1 MGELDYNT
9 IQSLTYL
16 DMVVH
21 ETLRIFPLGDIERKC
36 VREYRIQ
43 GTNFIVPKGMIVQL
57 PVTGIMMD
65 EKSFPDP
72 ECFNP
77 ENFSQENKQK
87 RSPYAFLAFG
97 LGPRNCVGSRL
108 ALLQIK
114 VAVINLVYN
123 FKVLSCPRT
132 PKKLTVD
139 TKWGPADV
147 KGGIW
152 VKFQSRNSV

>member
-1 MGELDYNT
+1 
-9 IQSLTYL
+9 
-16 DMVVH
+16 MVVY
-21 ETLRIFPLGDIERKC
+21 ETLRFFPLGDIERKC

-65 EKSFPDP
+65 EKYFPDP

-152 VKFQSRNSV
+152 VKFQSRSSA